1 MWLLWLLLIPVALVA
16 IVVMVIL
23 GLVALFVG
31 LVKAAPILLVL
42 VGGWLL
48 VRALLGPSHGRADG
62 RYGPRGPRHHRR
74 HDPRRAPAP
83 APVPTMQRVQP
94 LAPKPAPAP
103 KRELPIDVQVKVEQ
117 IRRKANMLLGY
128 ADRFPPLSQDLYIV
142 RQTAAE
148 YLPHTIDTY
157 LALPGTD
164 DPVVTRT
171 GKTALEELRE
181 QLHLLDTKLDEI
193 AQDLQRK
200 DVDRLLANRQFLED
214 RFRPQPP
221 DPMPQPSGTATDAA

>member
-48 VRALLGPSHGRADG
+48 VRALLGPSHG
-62 RYGPRGPRHHRR
+62 
-74 HDPRRAPAP
+74 RRAPAP